1 MDSIWRQDVELPRF
15 RALEGSVRTDVL
27 IIGGGLAGILCA
39 CLLQRE
45 GVDYLLAEGGRIC
58 GGNTGRTTAKITAQH
73 GLIYDRLIR
82 TVGEEK
88 AGLYLEAQQGA
99 VERYYE
105 LCGSIDCD
113 FEEKTSFVYSLAD
126 REKLEKEAK
135 ALCRIGGKPV
145 MAQTQELPFPTAGAV
160 GMERQAQFHPLKFV
174 SAVAGDL
181 RICEDTYVRELKEK
195 KAVTDRGEI
204 GFEKLIIA
212 THFPMDNKHG
222 MYFLKL
228 YQHRSYVTALKHAA
242 PMEGMYVDEAKGGLS
257 FRSFGEYLLLGGGGG
272 RTGKKCG
279 GWQEL
284 RDFAGKYYPGAQE
297 NYCWAAQDTMSLDG
311 IPYIGRYS
319 PGMPDCF
326 VAAGF
331 NIWGI
336 TSSMVSAMLLTDLV
350 SERKSP
356 YEELF
361 SPDRSMLRPQ
371 LLDNGFEA
379 VMSMLTLSGKR
390 CPHMGCALKWN
401 PAEHSFDCPCHGSRF
416 DQDGGLLDNPAS
428 GDLKVQGKG
437 VL

>member
-1 MDSIWRQDVELPRF
+1 M
-15 RALEGSVRTDVL
+15 L

-272 RTGKKCG
+272 RTGK
-279 GWQEL
+279 
-284 RDFAGKYYPGAQE
+284 
-297 NYCWAAQDTMSLDG
+297 
-311 IPYIGRYS
+311 
-319 PGMPDCF
+319 
-326 VAAGF
+326 
-331 NIWGI
+331 
-336 TSSMVSAMLLTDLV
+336 
-350 SERKSP
+350 
-356 YEELF
+356 
-361 SPDRSMLRPQ
+361 
-371 LLDNGFEA
+371 
-379 VMSMLTLSGKR
+379 
-390 CPHMGCALKWN
+390 
-401 PAEHSFDCPCHGSRF
+401 
-416 DQDGGLLDNPAS
+416 
-428 GDLKVQGKG
+428 
-437 VL
+437 